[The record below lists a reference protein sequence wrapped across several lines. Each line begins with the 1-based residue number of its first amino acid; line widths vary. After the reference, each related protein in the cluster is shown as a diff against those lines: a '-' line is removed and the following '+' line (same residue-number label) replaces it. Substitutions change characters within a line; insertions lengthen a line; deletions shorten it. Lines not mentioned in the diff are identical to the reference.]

1 MHGTLHAWLEAAEQ
15 WHSSHTI
22 TAWVGRGKNRN
33 GDERGNQG
41 GATQHREGCCGRAC
55 GSQPPYVSPHGL
67 PRLTGQSFRAWP
79 FKAATLDICLL
90 SDIIKFWKVCRAHT
104 WVNYMM

>member
-1 MHGTLHAWLEAAEQ
+1 MHGTLHAWLAAADQ

-22 TAWVGRGKNRN
+22 TARVGRGINRN

-67 PRLTGQSFRAWP
+67 
-79 FKAATLDICLL
+79 AATDRSVLPSVALHR
-90 SDIIKFWKVCRAHT
+90 SNFRHHVCFLRWGNLFLGKHDRE
-104 WVNYMM
+104 M